1 LTTALNRDNIVVAC
15 HPVFV
20 PFRSSP
26 LRQEAIS
33 DGNPLAGDASMSEI
47 SAAKPGY
54 SSADSEA
61 SSAVVSPGFRSNPWV
76 QLVFGVVCMA
86 MVANLQYGWTIFVN
100 PIDARYHWGKAAIQ
114 VAFTLFILLE
124 TWLVPFEAYLAD
136 RFGPRPLVVVG
147 AFLIALCWIV
157 YSRAATLT
165 MLYVGAGIGGIG
177 TGLVYGTC
185 IGNAVK
191 WFQKRRGLAAG
202 LTAAGF
208 GAGAALTIV
217 PLTRSLSASGYQATL
232 FKFALI
238 QGAVVFL
245 AALALEKPPKG
256 TVVRQSNPNL
266 LQTHVD
272 STPMQTLQTGV
283 FWVMYAAFVLVAASG
298 LMVTAQLAPIA
309 TSFKIEKVPVT
320 LLWFTFPALTFAL
333 SLNNLMNGIGRPL
346 FGWIS
351 DSIGRES
358 MLFLTF
364 LAEGF
369 AVLALARYGS
379 NPVSFVIVAAL
390 TFLVWGD
397 IYSIFPALTSDQF
410 GRKYAST
417 NYALLY
423 TAKGCAALFVP
434 LGSVIALKTGSWFAT
449 LLVAALAD
457 IAAAFIMI
465 GLVRP
470 MRMREGRRH
479 AATALSPAD

>member
-1 LTTALNRDNIVVAC
+1 MSSAAQ
-15 HPVFV
+15 PA
-20 PFRSSP
+20 RSS
-26 LRQEAIS
+26 
-33 DGNPLAGDASMSEI
+33 ASIETSGALI
-47 SAAKPGY
+47 
-54 SSADSEA
+54 
-61 SSAVVSPGFRSNPWV
+61 SPGFRANPWV
-76 QLVFGVVCMA
+76 QLVFGVICMA

-100 PIDARYHWGKAAIQ
+100 PIDAQYHWGKAAIQ
-114 VAFTLFILLE
+114 WAFTLFVLFE

-136 RFGPRPLVVVG
+136 RFGPRPLVMVG
-147 AFLIALCWIV
+147 AFLIALCWIM
-157 YSRAATLT
+157 YSRAATLNT
-165 MLYVGAGIGGIG
+165 FYIGAAIGGIG

-191 WFQKRRGLAAG
+191 WFEKRRGLAAG

-208 GAGAALTIV
+208 GAGAALTVV
-217 PLTRSLSASGYQATL
+217 PLTRSLASSGYQATF

-238 QGAVVFL
+238 QGIVVL
-245 AALALEKPPKG
+245 VAALALKKPPKG
-256 TVVRQSNPNL
+256 SVARQSNPNL
-266 LQTHVD
+266 LQTQVD
-272 STPMQTLQTGV
+272 STPIQTLQSGL
-283 FWVMYAAFVLVAASG
+283 FWIMYAAFVLVAASG

-309 TSFKIEKVPVT
+309 TGFKIDKVPVT
-320 LLWFTFPALTFAL
+320 LLWFTIPALTFAL

-351 DSIGRES
+351 DLIGRES

-390 TFLVWGD
+390 SFLVWGD

-410 GRKYAST
+410 GKKYAST

-423 TAKGCAALFVP
+423 TAKGAAALFVP
-434 LGSVIALKTGSWFAT
+434 LGSVIALKTGSWVTT

-470 MRMREGRRH
+470 LRMREGRRH
-479 AATALSPAD
+479 AAALSPAD

>member
-1 LTTALNRDNIVVAC
+1 MAAC
-15 HPVFV
+15 HPGSL
-20 PFRSSP
+20 PIEITASLS
-26 LRQEAIS
+26 QEATS
-33 DGNPLAGDASMSEI
+33 DGNPLAGDASMPEI
-47 SAAKPGY
+47 SAAQPSY
-54 SSADSEA
+54 SGA
-61 SSAVVSPGFRSNPWV
+61 SSETTRAQTPSRFPSSPWV

-136 RFGPRPLVVVG
+136 RFGPRPLVMVG
-147 AFLIALCWIV
+147 AFLIALCWII
-157 YSRAATLT
+157 YSRAATLS

-191 WFQKRRGLAAG
+191 WFEKRRGLAAG

-217 PLTRSLSASGYQATL
+217 PLTRSLNASGYQATL

-238 QGAVVFL
+238 QGSVVL
-245 AALALEKPPKG
+245 IAALALRKPPKG
-256 TVVRQSNPNL
+256 MAVRRANPRL
-266 LQTHVD
+266 VQTQVD
-272 STPMQTLQTGV
+272 STPLETLRSPL
-283 FWVMYAAFVLVAASG
+283 FWIMYAAFVLVAAPG

-309 TSFKIEKVPVT
+309 SNFGIAKVPVS
-320 LLWFTFPALTFAL
+320 LLGFTIPALAFAL
-333 SLNNLMNGIGRPL
+333 PLNNLMNGFGRPL
-346 FGWIS
+346 FGWLS
-351 DSIGRES
+351 DVIGRES
-358 MLFLTF
+358 TLCLTF
-364 LAEGF
+364 LAAG
-369 AVLALARYGS
+369 LALVSLGMFGR
-379 NPVSFVIVAAL
+379 NPAGFVILAAL
-390 TFLVWGD
+390 VFLTWGD

-434 LGSVIALKTGSWFAT
+434 LGSVIALRTGSWFTT
-449 LLVAALAD
+449 LLVAAMAD
-457 IAAAFIMI
+457 IVAAFLMI
-465 GLVRP
+465 GVVRP
-470 MRMREGRRH
+470 LRLREVRKQQAIGLQ
-479 AATALSPAD
+479 TADGVLQH

>member
-1 LTTALNRDNIVVAC
+1 M
-15 HPVFV
+15 
-20 PFRSSP
+20 
-26 LRQEAIS
+26 
-33 DGNPLAGDASMSEI
+33 DGNLPGGDVPMS
-47 SAAKPGY
+47 SAAQPSY
-54 SSADSEA
+54 SSASSETSGA
-61 SSAVVSPGFRSNPWV
+61 LLPSGFRSNPWV
-76 QLVFGVVCMA
+76 QLIFGVICMA

-100 PIDARYHWGKAAIQ
+100 PIHARYQWATSDIQ
-114 VAFTLFILLE
+114 WAFTLFVLFE

-136 RFGPRPLVVVG
+136 RFGPRPLVMVG

-157 YSRAATLT
+157 YSRAASLNA
-165 MLYVGAGIGGIG
+165 LYLGAAIGGIG

-191 WFQKRRGLAAG
+191 WFEKRRGLAAG

-208 GAGAALTIV
+208 GAGAALTVV
-217 PLTRSLSASGYQATL
+217 PLTRSLSASGYQATF

-238 QGAVVFL
+238 QGSVVLL
-245 AALALEKPPKG
+245 AALALKKPPKG
-256 TVVRQSNPNL
+256 SAVRQTNPRL
-266 LQTHVD
+266 LQTQVD
-272 STPMQTLQTGV
+272 STPMQTLQSGL
-283 FWVMYAAFVLVAASG
+283 FWIMYAAFVLVAASG

-309 TSFKIEKVPVT
+309 TGFKIDKVPVT
-320 LLWFTFPALTFAL
+320 LLGFTIPALTFAL

-351 DSIGRES
+351 DLIGRES

-410 GRKYAST
+410 GKKYAST

-434 LGSVIALKTGSWFAT
+434 LGSVIALRTGSWFTT
-449 LLVAALAD
+449 LLVSALAD
-457 IAAAFIMI
+457 IVAAFLMI
-465 GLVRP
+465 GVVRP
-470 MRMREGRRH
+470 LRVRELKRH
-479 AATALSPAD
+479 EATALVSAD

>member
-1 LTTALNRDNIVVAC
+1 
-15 HPVFV
+15 
-20 PFRSSP
+20 
-26 LRQEAIS
+26 
-33 DGNPLAGDASMSEI
+33 MS
-47 SAAKPGY
+47 SAAQPSY
-54 SSADSEA
+54 SSASSETSGA
-61 SSAVVSPGFRSNPWV
+61 LLPSGFRSNPWV
-76 QLVFGVVCMA
+76 QLIFGVICMA

-100 PIDARYHWGKAAIQ
+100 PIHARYQWATSDIQ
-114 VAFTLFILLE
+114 WAFTLFVLFE

-136 RFGPRPLVVVG
+136 RFGPRPLVMVG

-157 YSRAATLT
+157 YSRAASLNA
-165 MLYVGAGIGGIG
+165 LYLGAAIGGIG

-191 WFQKRRGLAAG
+191 WFEKRRGLAAG

-208 GAGAALTIV
+208 GAGAALTVV
-217 PLTRSLSASGYQATL
+217 PLTRSLSASGYQATF

-238 QGAVVFL
+238 QGSVVLL
-245 AALALEKPPKG
+245 AALALKKPPKG
-256 TVVRQSNPNL
+256 SAVRQTNPRL
-266 LQTHVD
+266 LQTQVD
-272 STPMQTLQTGV
+272 STPMQTLQSGL
-283 FWVMYAAFVLVAASG
+283 FWIMYAAFVLVAASG

-309 TSFKIEKVPVT
+309 TGFKIDKVPVT
-320 LLWFTFPALTFAL
+320 LLGFTIPALTFAL

-351 DSIGRES
+351 DLIGRES

-410 GRKYAST
+410 GKKYAST

-434 LGSVIALKTGSWFAT
+434 LGSVIALRTGSWFTT
-449 LLVAALAD
+449 LLVSALAD
-457 IAAAFIMI
+457 IVAAFLMI
-465 GLVRP
+465 GVVRP
-470 MRMREGRRH
+470 LRVRELKRH
-479 AATALSPAD
+479 EATALVSAD

>member
-1 LTTALNRDNIVVAC
+1 MSSAAQ
-15 HPVFV
+15 PA
-20 PFRSSP
+20 RSS
-26 LRQEAIS
+26 
-33 DGNPLAGDASMSEI
+33 AGSETSGALI
-47 SAAKPGY
+47 
-54 SSADSEA
+54 
-61 SSAVVSPGFRSNPWV
+61 SPGFRSNPWV
-76 QLVFGVVCMA
+76 QLAFGVICMA

-100 PIDARYHWGKAAIQ
+100 PIDAQYHWGKPAIQ
-114 VAFTLFILLE
+114 WAFTLFILLE

-136 RFGPRPLVVVG
+136 RFGPRLLVMVG
-147 AFLIALCWIV
+147 AILIALCWII
-157 YSRAATLT
+157 YSRAATLSE
-165 MLYVGAGIGGIG
+165 LYVGAAIGGIG

-191 WFQKRRGLAAG
+191 WFEKRRGLAAG

-238 QGAVVFL
+238 QGIIVLVS
-245 AALALEKPPKG
+245 ALALRKPPKG
-256 TVVRQSNPNL
+256 SVARQSNPNL
-266 LQTHVD
+266 VQTQVD
-272 STPMQTLQTGV
+272 TTPMQTLQSGL
-283 FWVMYAAFVLVAASG
+283 FWIMYAAFVLVAASG

-309 TSFKIEKVPVT
+309 TGFKIDKVPVT
-320 LLWFTFPALTFAL
+320 LLGFTIPALTFAL

-351 DSIGRES
+351 DLIGRES

-364 LAEGF
+364 LAEGL
-369 AVLALARYGS
+369 AVLALAKYGS

-434 LGSVIALKTGSWFAT
+434 LGSVIALKTGSWFTT

-470 MRMREGRRH
+470 LRMREVRRQE
-479 AATALSPAD
+479 ATALSTAD

>member
-1 LTTALNRDNIVVAC
+1 M
-15 HPVFV
+15 
-20 PFRSSP
+20 
-26 LRQEAIS
+26 
-33 DGNPLAGDASMSEI
+33 DGNLPGGDVPMS
-47 SAAKPGY
+47 SAAQPSY
-54 SSADSEA
+54 SSASSETSGA
-61 SSAVVSPGFRSNPWV
+61 LLPSGFRSNPWV
-76 QLVFGVVCMA
+76 QLIFGVICMA

-100 PIDARYHWGKAAIQ
+100 PIHARYQWATSDIQ
-114 VAFTLFILLE
+114 WAFTLFVLFE

-136 RFGPRPLVVVG
+136 RFGPRPLVMVG

-157 YSRAATLT
+157 YSRAASLNA
-165 MLYVGAGIGGIG
+165 LYLGAAIGGIG

-191 WFQKRRGLAAG
+191 WFEKRRGLAAG

-208 GAGAALTIV
+208 GAGAALTVV
-217 PLTRSLSASGYQATL
+217 PLTRSLSASGYQATF

-238 QGAVVFL
+238 QGSVVLL
-245 AALALEKPPKG
+245 AALALKKPPKG
-256 TVVRQSNPNL
+256 SAVRQTNPRL
-266 LQTHVD
+266 LQTQVD
-272 STPMQTLQTGV
+272 STPMQTLQSGL
-283 FWVMYAAFVLVAASG
+283 FWIMYAAFVLVAASG

-309 TSFKIEKVPVT
+309 TGFKIDKVPVT
-320 LLWFTFPALTFAL
+320 LLGFTIPALTFAL

-351 DSIGRES
+351 DLIGRES

-410 GRKYAST
+410 GKKYAST

-434 LGSVIALKTGSWFAT
+434 LGSVIALRTGSWFTT
-449 LLVAALAD
+449 LLVSALAD
-457 IAAAFIMI
+457 IVAAFLMI
-465 GLVRP
+465 GVVRP
-470 MRMREGRRH
+470 LRVRELKRH
-479 AATALSPAD
+479 DATALVSAD

>member
-1 LTTALNRDNIVVAC
+1 M
-15 HPVFV
+15 
-20 PFRSSP
+20 
-26 LRQEAIS
+26 S
-33 DGNPLAGDASMSEI
+33 DI
-47 SAAKPGY
+47 SAAQDRLSAGDSQASIAVT
-54 SSADSEA
+54 SS
-61 SSAVVSPGFRSNPWV
+61 GFGSNPWA

-114 VAFTLFILLE
+114 VAFTIFILLE

-136 RFGPRPLVVVG
+136 RFGPRPLVIVG

-157 YSRAATLT
+157 YSRAATLG
-165 MLYVGAGIGGIG
+165 MLYFGAGIGGMG

-191 WFQKRRGLAAG
+191 WFQRRRGLAAG

-217 PLTRSLSASGYQATL
+217 PLTRSLSSSGYQATL

-238 QGAVVFL
+238 QGFVVL
-245 AALALEKPPKG
+245 VAALALRKPPKG
-256 TVVRQSNPNL
+256 SALRQPNPRL
-266 LQTHVD
+266 LQTQED
-272 STPMQTLQTGV
+272 STPAQTLQSGL
-283 FWVMYAAFVLVAASG
+283 FWIMYAAFVLVAASG

-309 TSFKIEKVPVT
+309 ASFNIGKVPVT
-320 LLWFTFPALTFAL
+320 LLGFTIPALTFAL
-333 SLNNLMNGIGRPL
+333 SLNNLLNGIGRPV
-346 FGWIS
+346 FGWMS
-351 DSIGRES
+351 DLIGRES
-358 MLFLTF
+358 TLFFTF

-369 AVLALARYGS
+369 AVLALARYGGS
-379 NPVSFVIVAAL
+379 PVNFVILAAL

-410 GRKYAST
+410 GRKYATT

-434 LGSVIALKTGSWFAT
+434 LGSVIALKTGSWFGT
-449 LLVAALAD
+449 LVVAAMAD
-457 IAAAFIMI
+457 VVAAFLMI

-470 MRMREGRRH
+470 WRLREVRRRQ
-479 AATALSPAD
+479 TAQLSPAD

>member
-1 LTTALNRDNIVVAC
+1 
-15 HPVFV
+15 
-20 PFRSSP
+20 
-26 LRQEAIS
+26 
-33 DGNPLAGDASMSEI
+33 MSEL
-47 SAAKPGY
+47 SAAKSGY
-54 SSADSEA
+54 SSADGEMSRA
-61 SSAVVSPGFRSNPWV
+61 LVSSGFRSNPWI
-76 QLVFGVVCMA
+76 QLVFGVICMA

-147 AFLIALCWIV
+147 AFLIALCWII
-157 YSRAATLT
+157 YSRAATLST
-165 MLYVGAGIGGIG
+165 LYVGAATGGIG

-191 WFQKRRGLAAG
+191 WFERRRGLAAG

-217 PLTRSLSASGYQATL
+217 PLTRSLSANGYQATL

-238 QGAVVFL
+238 QGAVVL
-245 AALALEKPPKG
+245 VAALALKKPPKG
-256 TVVRQSNPNL
+256 TAVRQSNPNL
-266 LQTHVD
+266 LQTQVD
-272 STPMQTLQTGV
+272 STPMQTLQSGV

-309 TSFKIEKVPVT
+309 TGFKIDKVPVT
-320 LLWFTFPALTFAL
+320 LLGFTIPALTFAL

-351 DSIGRES
+351 DIIGRES

-369 AVLALARYGS
+369 AVLALARYGGS
-379 NPVSFVIVAAL
+379 PVSFVIVAAL

-410 GRKYAST
+410 GKKYAST

-434 LGSVIALKTGSWFAT
+434 LGSVIALRTGSWFTT

-470 MRMREGRRH
+470 MRMREGRRQE
-479 AATALSPAD
+479 ARTLSPAD